1 MPAVVNV
8 MADEAMLVTLVKPQ
22 FEAHRSQVWKCILST
37 ILPLALRILVLFDD
51 EKECANK
58 VYLPTIGIL
67 V

>member
-22 FEAHRSQVWKCILST
+22 FEAHRSQVRKCILST